1 MPDLI
6 LSLDAMGGDNGPDA
20 VIPGVNC
27 ALKDG
32 LKAKFLIFG
41 IADRVEPLLAKYPNV
56 KKNSEFIAV
65 TEVVTSEDRAS
76 KAIRKKG
83 TSMYMAI
90 QAVKDGKAHGVISSG
105 NTGALMA
112 TARLILRT
120 LPGVD
125 RPFIASMMPTM
136 KGRSVVLDLGAN
148 LTTDTDGIIQMAVLG
163 SIFGQINLHK
173 DKPTVGLL
181 NVGSEDQKG
190 HEYIRQSASVL
201 SDLDFPGQYY
211 GFIEGDDI
219 GKGTTDVVVTDG
231 FTGNVA
237 LKTAEGIGRM
247 SNFYMR
253 EAFTSSI
260 WSKIGYLFASRAIK
274 RVKSKLDSRL
284 YNGGLFLGLQGVC
297 IKSHGGTD
305 AFGFSRAL
313 LVAAEMV
320 RMDYTGRVADAMKN
334 VPHFNGTKDTT
345 EVA

>member
-20 VIPGVNC
+20 VIPGIDL

-41 IADRVEPLLAKYPNV
+41 IADRVEPLLKKYPEVAKY
-56 KKNSEFIAV
+56 SEFIAV
-65 TEVVTSEDRAS
+65 TEVITSEDKAS
-76 KAIRKKG
+76 RAIRRKG

-90 QAVKDGKAHGVISSG
+90 QAVKDGDAHGVISSG

-125 RPFIASMMPTM
+125 RPFIASMLPTM
-136 KGRSVVLDLGAN
+136 QGRSVVLDLGAN
-148 LTTDTDGIIQMAVLG
+148 LTANTDSMIQMAVLG
-163 SIFGQINLHK
+163 SIFAQINLRK
-173 DKPTVGLL
+173 DKPTIGIL

-190 HEYIRQSASVL
+190 HEYIRNAASIL

-219 GKGTTDVVVTDG
+219 GNGTTDVVITDG
-231 FTGNVA
+231 FTGNIA

-247 SNFYMR
+247 SSHYMR
-253 EAFTSSI
+253 EAFTRSI
-260 WSKIGYLFASRAIK
+260 WSKLGYLLASHSIK
-274 RVKSKLDSRL
+274 NIKSKLDSRL

-297 IKSHGGTD
+297 IKSHGGSD
-305 AFGFSRAL
+305 AFGFSRAI
-313 LVAAEMV
+313 LVGADMV
-320 RMDYTGRVADAMKN
+320 REDYTGRVAQAMEN
-334 VPHFNGTKDTT
+334 VPHIENGET
-345 EVA
+345 EAV